1 MCRTHSNLYTEKQLR
16 GLMQSWQCGE
26 PVPPKGQKVIVCWGG
41 TSDLDVDLVEV
52 ELFPKRGTYGDRLYK
67 ATFSSRAGR
76 AFASTV
82 QEAHVVAFV
91 QFTTEQQRQA
101 RLARNAAFASA

>member
-1 MCRTHSNLYTEKQLR
+1 MCRTHSHLYTEKQLR

-41 TSDLDVDLVEV
+41 MSEIDVDMVEV

-67 ATFSSRAGR
+67 ATYSSRAGR
-76 AFASTV
+76 AFDQSV
-82 QEAHVVAFV
+82 QESHVVAFIKH
-91 QFTTEQQRQA
+91 QAEQRRQA
-101 RLARNAAFASA
+101 NLERHAALASA